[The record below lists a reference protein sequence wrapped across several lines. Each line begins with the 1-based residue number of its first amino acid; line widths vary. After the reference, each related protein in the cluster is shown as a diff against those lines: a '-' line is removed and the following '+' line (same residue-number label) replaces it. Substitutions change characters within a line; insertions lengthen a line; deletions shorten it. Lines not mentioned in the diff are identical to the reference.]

1 MIYEYSEPATG
12 SHTCEKAEPL
22 SRSMPGIPCTGCG
35 KCRGCPMELDI
46 PEIFAAMNAYYAS
59 GNPEK
64 LEVILAM
71 PGDQQPRG
79 CVGCGACMAQC
90 PEHIDIS
97 GIMLKVASQLREL
110 EK

>member
-1 MIYEYSEPATG
+1 MNYEYSETATG
-12 SHTCEKAEPL
+12 SHTHENTEP
-22 SRSMPGIPCTGCG
+22 RSMPGIPCTGCG

-46 PEIFAAMNAYYAS
+46 PGIFAALNAYYAS
-59 GNPEK
+59 GDLEK
-64 LEVILAM
+64 LDKILAM
-71 PGDQQPRG
+71 PGDRQPKG

-97 GIMLKVASQLREL
+97 GVMLKVSAQLREL